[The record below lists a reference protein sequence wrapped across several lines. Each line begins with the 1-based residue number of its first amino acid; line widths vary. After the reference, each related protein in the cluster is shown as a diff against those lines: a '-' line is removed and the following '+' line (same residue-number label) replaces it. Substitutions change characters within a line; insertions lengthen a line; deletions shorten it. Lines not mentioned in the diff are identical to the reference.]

1 MLAAV
6 LRGKILATV
15 ERPEPEIGAGQV
27 LVRTLACGICGSD
40 LHAHHHLEDIV
51 SLSRQSG
58 AADNIDPASDLVMG
72 HEFCCEILEHGP
84 GTDKRLKVGTHVVS
98 TPFAFGPAGPEL
110 IGFSTRFGGAFAER
124 LVLTEALMLE
134 VPNGLSPAMAA
145 LVEPLSVGTHAVA
158 QAKPGPASVC
168 VVIGCGPVGLAVIVA
183 LKRQGIGPVIAC
195 DFSPARRAL
204 AEKLGADIVLDP
216 AQASP
221 HDYWETFD
229 VPATLA
235 TLGMASLTG
244 RNIRDAIIFE
254 CVGVPGMLPSL
265 IQNAP
270 PTAHIVVVGA
280 CMEEDRFVPVI
291 AINKQ
296 LRMSFV
302 FAYSPDEFAE
312 TLRAL
317 AEGEI
322 DGAPFLTGT
331 VGINDVADMFEQ
343 LGQPANHVKV
353 VVEPWR
359 A

>member
-6 LRGKILATV
+6 LRGKTLATV
-15 ERPEPEIGAGQV
+15 ERPEPEIGEGQV

-84 GTDKRLKVGTHVVS
+84 GTDKRLK
-98 TPFAFGPAGPEL
+98 
-110 IGFSTRFGGAFAER
+110 
-124 LVLTEALMLE
+124 
-134 VPNGLSPAMAA
+134 
-145 LVEPLSVGTHAVA
+145 VGTHAVA

-244 RNIRDAIIFE
+244 RNIRDAIIFD

-280 CMEEDRFVPVI
+280 CMEEASCP
-291 AINKQ
+291 
-296 LRMSFV
+296 S
-302 FAYSPDEFAE
+302 SPS
-312 TLRAL
+312 TSNCAL
-317 AEGEI
+317 ALSLPTRPTSSQKPCARWPKAKLM
-322 DGAPFLTGT
+322 AP
-331 VGINDVADMFEQ
+331 
-343 LGQPANHVKV
+343 
-353 VVEPWR
+353 R
-359 A
+359 S